1 MDNPSGTKSFPIAA
15 SLAPGACIAVLMSL
29 MACCALGFIP
39 SGPWPPLIGACCL
52 TGALAVSIAFSFE
65 LSHEGGTVALL
76 AAPILLLATVLGLC
90 LTPDMVLAWF

>member
-1 MDNPSGTKSFPIAA
+1 MNNPSETNSFPMAA
-15 SLAPGACIAVLMSL
+15 SLAPGSCIAFLMSL

-52 TGALAVSIAFSFE
+52 AGALAISVAFSFE

-76 AAPILLLATVLGLC
+76 SVPILLLGTVLCLC

>member
-1 MDNPSGTKSFPIAA
+1 MNNPSETKSFPMAA
-15 SLAPGACIAVLMSL
+15 SLAPGSCISFLMSL

-52 TGALAVSIAFSFE
+52 AGALAISVAFSFE

-76 AAPILLLATVLGLC
+76 SVPILLLGTVLCLC